1 MARESWRIIYI
12 FFVGNYVNG
21 MKKNV
26 YYVNVLRI
34 DKDVK
39 IDVRD
44 VLKRL
49 DSIST
54 IVRDINELSKM
65 VKKDVKKTK

>member
-1 MARESWRIIYI
+1 
-12 FFVGNYVNG
+12 